1 MAEHDDM
8 VGQLLKQLDDLGVTD
23 NTIVL
28 YTTDNGAEIAAW
40 PDGGMMPFHGEKG
53 TTWEGGFRIHMMVRW
68 PGVIKPGTQCNEI
81 ISLIDWFPTLSA
93 AAGIP
98 DIKEKMAAGWSGA
111 GNTFK
116 VHLDGYNFMPYFQGK
131 VSAAPR
137 DSILYFD
144 QDGSLDAIRWNDW
157 KLSFASIDGNIATGT
172 RALTNWP
179 LVWNLT
185 DPYERGFAEG
195 GENTKFASGQMWLL
209 VPIQEKIKDFFGDY
223 EKYPHQEGSSLS
235 VGNSVTAR
243 CGRLNS

>member
-1 MAEHDDM
+1 
-8 VGQLLKQLDDLGVTD
+8 
-23 NTIVL
+23 
-28 YTTDNGAEIAAW
+28 
-40 PDGGMMPFHGEKG
+40 
-53 TTWEGGFRIHMMVRW
+53 
-68 PGVIKPGTQCNEI
+68 
-81 ISLIDWFPTLSA
+81 
-93 AAGIP
+93 
-98 DIKEKMAAGWSGA
+98 
-111 GNTFK
+111 

-179 LVWNLT
+179 LVWNLRM

-235 VGNSVTAR
+235 VGNLGYGTLRQAELMK
-243 CGRLNS
+243 RLQDMETMSPP